1 MEFKITI
8 DKKFLTTFS
17 RLLLLNNLQ
26 KNFKKPFFLLKTP
39 LITLIEVLLTSS
51 NPLRNAPLL
60 IRNWLLLSFGSQFH
74 FIFAPK

>member
-1 MEFKITI
+1 
-8 DKKFLTTFS
+8 
-17 RLLLLNNLQ
+17 LQ
-26 KNFKKPFFLLKTP
+26 KNTLKSHFFKFKIP
-39 LITLIEVLLTSS
+39 LITPIEVLLTSS